1 MKRLGLITAF
11 VGALIFSTNS
21 QASCGKITIA
31 EMNWASAQ
39 LMANVDKIILSQG
52 YGCDVEMVSG
62 DTMPTFTSM
71 NEKGKPDV
79 APELWANAVRNPL
92 KKAED
97 EGRLVAINTGPITGL
112 GEGWWIPPHTAK
124 KHPNLKTALDI
135 LKHPELFPHPEDKS
149 KGAFVGCPAGW
160 GCQLAN
166 NNLFRAF
173 EMKKKGWILVDP
185 GSAAGLKGSIA
196 KAVERGENWFGYY
209 WSPTAI
215 IGKYNLV
222 KVPFGVPFAGS
233 DNWDGCIVKPEQE
246 CANPKPS
253 SWTKS
258 VVNTVITAK
267 LKNSSSEAAGY
278 LKARVFPG
286 SVMNAMLVYMQKNQ
300 ADGADAAAAFIK
312 KHKDVWS
319 KWVPAGVA
327 SKIKG

>member
-1 MKRLGLITAF
+1 M
-11 VGALIFSTNS
+11 
-21 QASCGKITIA
+21 
-31 EMNWASAQ
+31 
-39 LMANVDKIILSQG
+39 
-52 YGCDVEMVSG
+52 
-62 DTMPTFTSM
+62 
-71 NEKGKPDV
+71 
-79 APELWANAVRNPL
+79 
-92 KKAED
+92 
-97 EGRLVAINTGPITGL
+97 
-112 GEGWWIPPHTAK
+112 
-124 KHPNLKTALDI
+124 
-135 LKHPELFPHPEDKS
+135 
-149 KGAFVGCPAGW
+149 
-160 GCQLAN
+160 
-166 NNLFRAF
+166 
-173 EMKKKGWILVDP
+173 
-185 GSAAGLKGSIA
+185 
-196 KAVERGENWFGYY
+196 
-209 WSPTAI
+209 
-215 IGKYNLV
+215 V

-312 KHKDVWS
+312 NHKDVWS